1 MGVVIWILNTSLGND
16 CVTSTYMALMRLGV
30 FHLPKERDRPDIRKL
45 VISTQKGMRPFP
57 VSTFLCVLL
66 RPMIHYLPS
75 ATPLTRKSSSH
86 PNTCPAIPLFLPL
99 RAEHSCLAELYPYV
113 VGWGGSSGLVNQ
125 GSTVFHLFLKRTS

>member
-86 PNTCPAIPLFLPL
+86 PKTCPNPKSKFSPSLEQEATIN
-99 RAEHSCLAELYPYV
+99 SKSYSIYV
-113 VGWGGSSGLVNQ
+113 Y
-125 GSTVFHLFLKRTS
+125 